1 MVFLPVGEA
10 PHREVEQDPGAGVRA
25 RLCEYA
31 VEGDSRFSVS
41 RAEVD
46 RPGRSYTVDTLRRL
60 SREAP
65 QDDPTLILG
74 ADQASR
80 LPSWREPEA
89 VLSMARVAVAE
100 REGLGREALLGGLLG
115 LAGSE
120 RIVFFEMPRVDIS
133 SSIVRERCASGR
145 PIRYLV
151 PHKVADHVEASGLY
165 GSSTPVSA
173 E

>member
-1 MVFLPVGEA
+1 V
-10 PHREVEQDPGAGVRA
+10 
-25 RLCEYA
+25 
-31 VEGDSRFSVS
+31 
-41 RAEVD
+41 
-46 RPGRSYTVDTLRRL
+46 
-60 SREAP
+60 
-65 QDDPTLILG
+65 
-74 ADQASR
+74 
-80 LPSWREPEA
+80 
-89 VLSMARVAVAE
+89 
-100 REGLGREALLGGLLG
+100 G

-151 PHKVADHVEASGLY
+151 PHKVVDHVEASGLY

>member
-1 MVFLPVGEA
+1 VVLLPVGEA
-10 PHREVEQDPGAGVRA
+10 PHREVEQDPGADVRA
-25 RLCEYA
+25 QLCEYA
-31 VEGDSRFSVS
+31 VEGDPRLSVS

-46 RPGRSYTVDTLRRL
+46 RPGRSYTVDTLRL
-60 SREAP
+60 FSEEAP
-65 QDDPTLILG
+65 EDELTLVLG
-74 ADQASR
+74 ADQAFR
-80 LPSWREPEA
+80 LPSWHEPES
-89 VLSMARVAVAE
+89 VLSLARVAVAG
-100 REGLGREALLGGLLG
+100 REGIDREALLGGLRG

-151 PHKVADHVEASGLY
+151 PPKVADHVEARGLY

>member
-1 MVFLPVGEA
+1 VVFLPVGEA
-10 PHREVEQDPGAGVRA
+10 PHREVEQEPGAGVRA
-25 RLCEYA
+25 QLCRYA

-46 RPGRSYTVDTLRRL
+46 RPGRSYTVDTLRLL
-60 SREAP
+60 SQEAP
-65 QDDPTLILG
+65 DDHLTLILG

-80 LPSWREPEA
+80 LPSWHEPEA
-89 VLSMARVAVAE
+89 VLSLARVAVAE
-100 REGLGREALLGGLLG
+100 REGIDREALLGSLLG

-120 RIVFFEMPRVDIS
+120 RIVFFAMPRVDIS

-151 PHKVADHVEASGLY
+151 PRKVADHVEASGLY